1 MSDDVETETN
11 KPRRPLTL
19 RRTETGAV
27 KQSFSH
33 GRSKTVVVETKKR
46 RVLGAKGADAPV
58 EAVWGGGTAASSP
71 GCTALCGEMA
81 DGSSTSWLLLQAAS

>member
-1 MSDDVETETN
+1 MSDDVETETS

-46 RVLGAKGADAPV
+46 RDPSPKKDEAAPTPEVKEAPEKEDA
-58 EAVWGGGTAASSP
+58 
-71 GCTALCGEMA
+71 
-81 DGSSTSWLLLQAAS
+81 